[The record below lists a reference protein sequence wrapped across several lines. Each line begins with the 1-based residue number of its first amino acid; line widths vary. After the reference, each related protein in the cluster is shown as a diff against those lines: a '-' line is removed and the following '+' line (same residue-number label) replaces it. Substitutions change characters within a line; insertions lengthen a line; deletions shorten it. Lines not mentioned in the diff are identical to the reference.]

1 VSKLNPIKP
10 DKLIKSIEKLGFVKI
25 RQSGSHIVYR
35 HTDGRWTTIPMH
47 KGKDVA
53 KGTLAK
59 ILKDVGLTYQEF
71 ININ

>member
-1 VSKLNPIKP
+1 MSKLNPIKP